1 MRRVCRVKKPE
12 EAHCIN
18 QHPSLSRGSLTYLFM
33 YIYIRMYV
41 RSSLL
46 MGHIGRYD
54 GSGTI
59 GLDFLWIFFNQ
70 LRHLLCRK
78 RRNNPFS
85 PLLHRA
91 IE

>member
-1 MRRVCRVKKPE
+1 MCEESVQGE
-12 EAHCIN
+12 EAG
-18 QHPSLSRGSLTYLFM
+18 GSALHQSISIHESGISHVS
-33 YIYIRMYV
+33 IYVHLYTHV
-41 RSSLL
+41 CSLL
-46 MGHIGRYD
+46 MGHIGRYG

-59 GLDFLWIFFNQ
+59 GLDFLWIFINQ
-70 LRHLLCRK
+70 LLHLPCRK

>member
-1 MRRVCRVKKPE
+1 MKKPE
-12 EAHCIN
+12 GSALHQSTSILESGISCI
-18 QHPSLSRGSLTYLFM
+18 YLCLRLYM
-33 YIYIRMYV
+33 HV
-41 RSSLL
+41 CSLL
-46 MGHIGRYD
+46 MGQIGRFGG